1 MEFYGRIMK
10 VLEQRKGTSER
21 TGNEWKTQGFV
32 FEYFEQPTDRY
43 SDKVY
48 LETFD
53 ENVMSQLKEG
63 LPVLIGFGHNVEDY
77 NGRTYNR
84 LRMYK
89 FEPQGQQKPAPQP
102 ADGVTGAAPAASAPT
117 TGDAPQVNG
126 QTTGEGGK
134 ADDLPF

>member
-1 MEFYGRIMK
+1 MK
-10 VLEQRKGTSER
+10 VLPERKGTSER

-53 ENVMSQLKEG
+53 ENVMAQLTEG

-102 ADGVTGAAPAASAPT
+102 QPTDGGTGAAPSAAAPT
-117 TGDAPQVNG
+117 TGEAQQTKG
-126 QTTGEGGK
+126 QSTSEGG
-134 ADDLPF
+134 ANDLPF

>member
-89 FEPQGQQKPAPQP
+89 FEPQGQNRSSPQTKQ
-102 ADGVTGAAPAASAPT
+102 DGGTGAAPGTEEPT
-117 TGDAPQVNG
+117 TGNAPLVNG
-126 QTTGEGGK
+126 QTTGEGGG
-134 ADDLPF
+134 DDLPF

>member
-1 MEFYGRIMK
+1 MK
-10 VLEQRKGTSER
+10 VLEPRKGTSER
-21 TGNEWKTQGFV
+21 TGNEWNTQGFV

-53 ENVMSQLKEG
+53 ENVMAQLTEG

-102 ADGVTGAAPAASAPT
+102 QQDGGTGAAPSAAAPT
-117 TGDAPQVNG
+117 TGDAPQTSG
-126 QTTGEGGK
+126 QSTGEGGGN
-134 ADDLPF
+134 DLPF

>member
-1 MEFYGRIMK
+1 MK

-53 ENVMSQLKEG
+53 ENVMSQLEEG

-89 FEPQGQQKPAPQP
+89 FEPQGQKRSSPQTQQ
-102 ADGVTGAAPAASAPT
+102 DGGTGAAPGAAEPT
-117 TGDAPQVNG
+117 TGNAPQVNG
-126 QTTGEGGK
+126 QTTWEGGG
-134 ADDLPF
+134 DDLPF

>member
-21 TGNEWKTQGFV
+21 TGNDWKTQGFV

-89 FEPQGQQKPAPQP
+89 FEPQGKQKPAPQP
-102 ADGVTGAAPAASAPT
+102 ADGGTGAAPSAAAPT
-117 TGDAPQVNG
+117 TGDANQ
-126 QTTGEGGK
+126 EGGG
-134 ADDLPF
+134 DGLPF

>member
-1 MEFYGRIMK
+1 MK

-102 ADGVTGAAPAASAPT
+102 ADGGTGAAPAAAEPTNGNAPSPQPQG
-117 TGDAPQVNG
+117 TGDSNQ
-126 QTTGEGGK
+126 EGGK

>member
-1 MEFYGRIMK
+1 MK

-53 ENVMSQLKEG
+53 ENVMAQLKEG

-89 FEPQGQQKPAPQP
+89 FEPQGQQKPAPHTQP
-102 ADGVTGAAPAASAPT
+102 TDGGTGAAPAASAPT